1 MFGSYRGRLIRPIL
15 AEIARLDTKA
25 TADAGAYD
33 PDFRTVRTSHVGPD
47 RAGGRREMPPI
58 RVRCQLEPTKEND
71 QRQSP
76 AGNLPF
82 TWTTV
87 VFHHLDLERAELLDE
102 NKHPL
107 IRVNDRLIA
116 LYTVKGELI
125 QRMTPPVFAVSVQAA
140 GFGLGGNRN
149 LWSVNFAS
157 RAQGIP

>member
-1 MFGSYRGRLIRPIL
+1 MLGSYRGRLIRPIL
-15 AEIARLDTKA
+15 AEIGRLDTAA

-33 PDFRTVRTSHVGPD
+33 PDFRSVRTTHVGPD

-58 RVRCQLEPTKEND
+58 RVRCQLEPTKESE

-82 TWTTV
+82 TWVTV
-87 VFHHLDLERAELLDE
+87 VMLHTDLERAELVDA
-102 NKHPL
+102 NGHPR

-116 LYTVKGELI
+116 LYTVRGALI

-140 GFGLGGNRN
+140 GFGLGANRN

-157 RAQGIP
+157 RAQGVP